1 MKRSDR
7 NIIMITAGG
16 VGQRFGADTPK
27 QYLPLLGKP
36 VIQYVIEACRA
47 SRKADA
53 ILVVAAEEYHEML
66 RETYGVDVCAAGET
80 LNQTKRRGFDYVR
93 QNSGCQHL
101 VVAQAV
107 QPTVA
112 AEVIDRVFA
121 CLEEGYDAVGCARK
135 ITDSLGSYDHW
146 ILDRERFYTINPPEG
161 FRFPLLDRCFRAD
174 SILTE
179 SIQQLPEDSKVRLLF
194 DVPYFDKITYPE
206 DLARMEALLAW
217 QARRKSEKSGEEP

>member
-1 MKRSDR
+1 
-7 NIIMITAGG
+7 MITAGG

-36 VIQYVIEACRA
+36 VIQYVIETCRA

-53 ILVVAAEEYHEML
+53 ILAVAAEEYHAML

-93 QNSGCQHL
+93 QNSGCRHL

-107 QPTVA
+107 QPTVT

>member
-1 MKRSDR
+1 MKRSNR

-16 VGQRFGADTPK
+16 VGQRFGVDTPK

-53 ILVVAAEEYHEML
+53 ILVMAAEEYHEML
-66 RETYGVDVCAAGET
+66 RETYGVDVCTAGET
-80 LNQTKRRGFDYVR
+80 LNQTKRMGIDYIR
-93 QNSGCQHL
+93 EHGGCEKL
-101 VVAQAV
+101 VVADAV
-107 QPTVA
+107 RPMIT
-112 AEVIDRVFA
+112 AEVLDRLFA
-121 CLEEGYDAVGCARK
+121 VLDKYDAVGCARK
-135 ITDSLGSYDHW
+135 ITDSLGSLDCW
-146 ILDRERFYTINPPEG
+146 LVDRERFYTISAPEG
-161 FRFPLLDRCFRAD
+161 FRFSLLDRCFRAD

-179 SIQQLPEDSKVRLLF
+179 SIQQLPEDSKVKLLF

-206 DLARMEALLAW
+206 DLVRMEALLAW